1 MKKLNISDFERKYL
15 EDEAEERYRS
25 FERRYY
31 REHNKKP
38 SEKEKQKFIEE
49 YIQEHALE
57 IDKKS
62 RPAENEKEQIDF
74 LKKLL
79 IREKKRLTI
88 KEMSEALKEEGLGK
102 GASVQNLYRHIRP
115 TLLEKEWIKKGAD
128 GKYYFDE
135 NNGRI
140 KSFREVFPRI
150 ETRVQQSIESI
161 NIISN
166 FLETIKDSPVYEQ
179 AKEFIEFEKKNFT
192 RGRQNDIKNQNSSSR
207 IAFTGAPEKNID
219 SNVWKT
225 IYEALDSNSAINIKY
240 LAEGRT
246 EEEIYKIKP
255 FQMIFDNGLWE
266 LWGECLNVN
275 HKGRKLFNLSRIS
288 RVSISGLI
296 ERFELP
302 DDYDFLQTV
311 SGSFGCYNDNNL
323 LKYKI
328 RFEKDSYA
336 WLYTKDRIWGDNQAV
351 EETESGYIL
360 SFEASQFKPILRWV
374 LGWGNE
380 AEPLEPAKLVS
391 EWKEKVRKMSLK
403 I

>member
-1 MKKLNISDFERKYL
+1 MKKLNISDFEREYL
-15 EDEAEERYRS
+15 EEEAEEQYRL
-25 FERRYY
+25 FERRYV

-38 SEKEKQKFIEE
+38 SEKEKQKFTEE
-49 YIQEHALE
+49 YIQKHALE
-57 IDKKS
+57 VDKKL
-62 RPAENEKEQIDF
+62 RPAENEKKQIDF
-74 LKKLL
+74 LMKLL
-79 IREKKRLTI
+79 RDGKRLTI

-102 GASVQNLYRHIRP
+102 GASVQNLYKYIRP
-115 TLLEKEWIKKGAD
+115 ELIKREWIKKGAD
-128 GKYYFDE
+128 RKYYYDE
-135 NNGRI
+135 NCDRI
-140 KSFREVFPRI
+140 KSFRGISERI
-150 ETRVQQSIESI
+150 ENRVQQRIESI

-192 RGRQNDIKNQNSSSR
+192 RGRQNEIKNQNSSSR

-225 IYEALDSNSAINIKY
+225 IYEALDSNSAININY
-240 LAEGRT
+240 LAEGRI
-246 EEEIYKIKP
+246 EEESYTIKP

-288 RVSISGLI
+288 RVSIRGLI

-336 WLYTKDRIWGDNQAV
+336 WLYSKDRIWGDNQSI
-351 EETESGYIL
+351 EETEDGYIL
-360 SFEASQFKPILRWV
+360 SFEASQLKPILRWV

-403 I
+403 F

>member
-1 MKKLNISDFERKYL
+1 MKKLNISDFEREYL
-15 EDEAEERYRS
+15 EEAAEERYRI
-25 FERRYY
+25 FERRYL

-38 SEKEKQKFIEE
+38 SEKEKQKFVEE
-49 YIQEHALE
+49 YIQKHALE
-57 IDKKS
+57 ADCQL
-62 RPAENEKEQIDF
+62 RPADNEKEQIAF
-74 LKKLL
+74 IKRLL
-79 IREKKRLTI
+79 RDEKKRLTI
-88 KEMSEALKEEGLGK
+88 KEMSEALKAEGLGK

-115 TLLEKEWIKKGAD
+115 ALLERELIKKGAD
-128 GKYYFDE
+128 GKYYYDE
-135 NNGRI
+135 NCKRI
-140 KSFREVFPRI
+140 KNFREMSERI
-150 ETRVQQSIESI
+150 ENRVQQSIESI

-179 AKEFIEFEKKNFT
+179 AKDFIEFEKKNFT
-192 RGRQNDIKNQNSSSR
+192 RGRRNDIKNRNSSSR

-240 LAEGRT
+240 RAEGRT
-246 EEEIYKIKP
+246 EEETYTIKP

-266 LWGECLNVN
+266 LWGECLNAN

-296 ERFELP
+296 EKFELP
-302 DDYDFLQTV
+302 ADYDFLQTV

-336 WLYTKDRIWGDNQAV
+336 WLYTKDRIWGDNQSI
-351 EETESGYIL
+351 EETENGYIL

-374 LGWGNE
+374 LGWGPD

>member
-1 MKKLNISDFERKYL
+1 MKKLKISDFERECL
-15 EDEAEERYRS
+15 EEEAEEKYRF
-25 FERRYY
+25 FERRYF

-38 SEKEKQKFIEE
+38 SEKQKFIEE
-49 YIQEHALE
+49 YIQKHALE

-62 RPAENEKEQIDF
+62 RPAENEKAQIDF
-74 LKKLL
+74 LRRLL
-79 IREKKRLTI
+79 RDGKRLTI
-88 KEMSEALKEEGLGK
+88 NEMSEALKEEGLGK

-115 TLLEKEWIKKGAD
+115 ALLEKEWIKKGAD

-135 NNGRI
+135 NNRRI
-140 KSFREVFPRI
+140 KAFREVFPRI

-179 AKEFIEFEKKNFT
+179 AKDFIEFEKKSFT
-192 RGRQNDIKNQNSSSR
+192 RGRRDDIKNQNSSSR

-219 SNVWKT
+219 SDIWKT
-225 IYEALDSNSAINIKY
+225 IYEALDSNSVININY

-246 EEEIYKIKP
+246 EEETYKIKP

-266 LWGECLNVN
+266 LWGECINAN
-275 HKGRKLFNLSRIS
+275 NKGRKLFNLSRIS
-288 RVSISGLI
+288 RVTISGLTAK
-296 ERFELP
+296 FELP

-311 SGSFGCYNDNNL
+311 SGFFGCYNDNNL
-323 LKYKI
+323 QKYKI
-328 RFEKDSYA
+328 RFEKGSYA
-336 WLYTKDRIWGDNQAV
+336 WLYTKDRIWGDNQSI
-351 EETESGYIL
+351 EETENGYIL

>member
-1 MKKLNISDFERKYL
+1 MKKLNISDLEREFL
-15 EDEAEERYRS
+15 EEEAEERYRI
-25 FERRYY
+25 FERRYV

-49 YIQEHALE
+49 YIQKHALE
-57 IDKKS
+57 IDTKS
-62 RPAENEKEQIDF
+62 RPAENEKEQIYF
-74 LKKLL
+74 LRKLL
-79 IREKKRLTI
+79 RDGKRLTI

-115 TLLEKEWIKKGAD
+115 ELIKSELIKKGAD
-128 GKYYFDE
+128 GKYYYDE
-135 NNGRI
+135 NCDRI
-140 KSFREVFPRI
+140 KSFRAMSERI
-150 ETRVQQSIESI
+150 ENRVQQSIESI

-179 AKEFIEFEKKNFT
+179 AKEFIEFEKKNIT
-192 RGRQNDIKNQNSSSR
+192 RGRRNEIKNQNSSSR

-225 IYEALDSNSAINIKY
+225 IYEALDSNSVINIKY

-266 LWGECLNVN
+266 LWGECLNAN

-296 ERFELP
+296 EKFELP
-302 DDYDFLQTV
+302 ADYDFLQTV

-336 WLYTKDRIWGDNQAV
+336 WLYTKDRIWGDNQSI
-351 EETESGYIL
+351 EETENGYIL

-374 LGWGNE
+374 LGWGPD
-380 AEPLEPAKLVS
+380 AEPLEPEELVDD
-391 EWKEKVRKMSLK
+391 WKEKIRKMAMK